1 MGYALRHL
9 TDLQCA
15 FREFFRV
22 LRPGGTLCLLEITRP
37 KRGLKFLRW
46 YMKRVIPRLKR
57 HTASSA
63 RTALL
68 WEYYWETIER
78 CIRPRLLSA
87 PRWMQSDLPYEVNVE
102 LGIFSEYTA
111 TKPR

>member
-1 MGYALRHL
+1 MAM
-9 TDLQCA
+9 
-15 FREFFRV
+15 
-22 LRPGGTLCLLEITRP
+22 
-37 KRGLKFLRW
+37 LRW
-46 YMKRVIPRLKR
+46 YMKRVIPRLTR

-78 CIRPRLLSA
+78 CIEPDAVLQAMESA
-87 PRWMQSDLPYEVNVE
+87 GFVDVKRTVE

-111 TKPR
+111 TRPH